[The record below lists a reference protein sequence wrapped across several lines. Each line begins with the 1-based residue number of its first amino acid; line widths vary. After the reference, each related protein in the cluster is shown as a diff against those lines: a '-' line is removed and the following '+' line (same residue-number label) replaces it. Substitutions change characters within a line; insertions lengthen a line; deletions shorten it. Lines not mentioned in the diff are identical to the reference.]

1 MHHPGDLDLDD
12 PSTLPPSER
21 PPDLPPPMA
30 MLPSNRRMPSYEDDL
45 RKFYFSLTV
54 VISYKC
60 THIFRFYRVS
70 TVVFIYAW
78 SRHDKRRPNLISK
91 WLSPTSIT
99 LLATL
104 ADTWAGPVVRKPVNA
119 NPGLKFIQGPC
130 FSYIKRVFAGNSKW
144 PLESNQSQNVAQKRL
159 TGICIAWLQNG
170 IENCR

>member
-1 MHHPGDLDLDD
+1 MTLLRVRKCGGLLKIQSKPYSFISSGLLIFFVRTGPPPQYTPEDRSPEEPMHHPGDLDLND

-45 RKFYFSLTV
+45 SKFCFSLTG

-60 THIFRFYRVS
+60 THIFRFYRVI

-91 WLSPTSIT
+91 WLSPTSVT

-104 ADTWAGPVVRKPVNA
+104 ADT
-119 NPGLKFIQGPC
+119 
-130 FSYIKRVFAGNSKW
+130 
-144 PLESNQSQNVAQKRL
+144 
-159 TGICIAWLQNG
+159 
-170 IENCR
+170 